1 MKFSNAPWF
10 VGRWL
15 VDVETCLESDI
26 VQSVDVFRIGHPPAH
41 PNPFLVPISQGALTL
56 QAKKDLQLVVLHTPK
71 ISDGGNS
78 RSCWWQQA
86 RVVPPK
92 AGSPS
97 QGAEPCDTFF
107 DTTDVKNWSQ
117 AVDLRK
123 RRGCHRE
130 SLSRSEGKGRW
141 PRDERSWCWGDE
153 DFFRPVYHVSG
164 LVWMSIIPRWRASKP
179 RTRCPIPCPRVR
191 KICPA
196 ERCRWRS
203 AARALKVVKPP
214 SRPMRTAG
222 STPDHHSGARCMHP
236 RNRPVKKHPS
246 RLTSRVGQR
255 N

>member
-26 VQSVDVFRIGHPPAH
+26 VQSVDVFGIGHPPAH
-41 PNPFLVPISQGALTL
+41 PSPFLVPISQGALTL
-56 QAKKDLQLVVLHTPK
+56 HAKKDLQLVVLHTPK

-107 DTTDVKNWSQ
+107 DTADVKNWSQ

-123 RRGCHRE
+123 RWGCHKE

-141 PRDERSWCWGDE
+141 PRDESSWCWGVEEFFSTRLPCERIGLDE
-153 DFFRPVYHVSG
+153 Q
-164 LVWMSIIPRWRASKP
+164 
-179 RTRCPIPCPRVR
+179 
-191 KICPA
+191 
-196 ERCRWRS
+196 
-203 AARALKVVKPP
+203 
-214 SRPMRTAG
+214 
-222 STPDHHSGARCMHP
+222 HSQ
-236 RNRPVKKHPS
+236 V
-246 RLTSRVGQR
+246 
-255 N
+255 